1 MNAEELKQLQAP
13 IKARYRD
20 DPAAARH
27 TFRAS
32 ATLLPDHPACRIETR
47 FARFD
52 AGLHPAA
59 GGDGSEACSGD
70 LLLESLA
77 ACAGV
82 TFNVVATALGVALR
96 AATVIVEGEGDFR
109 GTLGMSKD
117 VPVGISDIRVRFEI
131 DSPASDEQLATL
143 LKLTERYCVIFQTLR
158 TPPRLQ
164 ASLQRVMPGA
174 AGR

>member
-1 MNAEELKQLQAP
+1 MNAEELRRLQAP
-13 IKARYRD
+13 IKARYQEN
-20 DPAAARH
+20 PAAAKH

-32 ATLLPDHPACRIETR
+32 GTLRADRPSVHIETR

-70 LLLESLA
+70 LLLESLV

-82 TFNVVATALGVALR
+82 TFNVVATAMSIPFRSAK
-96 AATVIVEGEGDFR
+96 VIVEGEGDFR
-109 GTLGMSKD
+109 GTLGVAKD
-117 VPVGISDIRVRFEI
+117 VPVGITAIRLRFEI

-143 LKLTERYCVIFQTLR
+143 LRLTERYCVIFQTLR
-158 TPPRLQ
+158 TPPRLE
-164 ASLQRVMPGA
+164 ATLARVPA
-174 AGR
+174 

>member
-1 MNAEELKQLQAP
+1 MNAEELRRLQAP
-13 IKARYRD
+13 IKARYQEN
-20 DPAAARH
+20 PAAAKH

-32 ATLLPDHPACRIETR
+32 GTLRADRPSVHIETR

-70 LLLESLA
+70 LLLESLV

-82 TFNVVATALGVALR
+82 TFNVVATAMSIPFRSAK
-96 AATVIVEGEGDFR
+96 VIVEGEGDFR
-109 GTLGMSKD
+109 GTLGVAKE
-117 VPVGISDIRVRFEI
+117 VPVGITAIHLRFEI

-143 LKLTERYCVIFQTLR
+143 LRLTERYCVIFQTLR
-158 TPPRLQ
+158 TPPRLE
-164 ASLQRVMPGA
+164 ATLARVPA
-174 AGR
+174 